1 MRRGEGAKG
10 MVGRFAAG
18 FLSCAPLPLRPCAPY
33 SYLVPTPIR
42 LTDAIEVVALFDR
55 AAEAMLR
62 SPHRAGSAVVLPAR
76 GRLLATGDLHDN
88 PNNFAKIIRLARLAE
103 SEDHHVILHE
113 VIHGEILVNG
123 VDLSH
128 RMLARIASLVTDYP
142 GQVHIL
148 IGNHEMA
155 QLTGQRVS
163 KGAGDNLALFNDG
176 LVFVFGDAW
185 EDVAG
190 AIGRFIRAMPLAA
203 RSESGLL
210 CAHSLPRVLDGFDT
224 AILQRELTDAD
235 YVPPDGSAYRMV
247 WGRGWGE
254 REVDALGAQWGTTL
268 FCLGHE
274 HVDNGIAQRGQR
286 AIILN
291 SDHEMGAVIPIDL
304 ARVPSAE
311 GALRNAV
318 HLAGIPSASDRR

>member
-1 MRRGEGAKG
+1 
-10 MVGRFAAG
+10 V
-18 FLSCAPLPLRPCAPY
+18 SI
-33 SYLVPTPIR
+33 SIR
-42 LTDAIEVVALFDR
+42 LNDATEVCALFDR
-55 AAEAMLR
+55 AAQAMLG
-62 SPHRAGSAVVLPAR
+62 SPHRVGSAVVLPGR

-88 PNNFAKIIRLARLAE
+88 PENFAKIIRLARLEE

-113 VIHGEILVNG
+113 VIHSEILVNG

-128 RMLARIASLVTDYP
+128 RMLARIASLITDHP
-142 GQVHIL
+142 GQVHLL

-163 KGAGDNLALFNDG
+163 KGAGDNVALFNDG
-176 LVFVFGDAW
+176 LGFAFGDAW
-185 EDVAG
+185 EDVAK

-210 CAHSLPRVLDGFDT
+210 CAHSLPRLLDGFDSG
-224 AILQRELTDAD
+224 ILQRELTDGD
-235 YVPPDGSAYRMV
+235 YAPPHGSAYRMV

-254 REVDALGAQWGTTL
+254 REVDALAAQWGIAL

-274 HVDNGIAQRGQR
+274 YVTNGIAQRGQR

-304 ARVPSAE
+304 ANVPSAE
-311 GALRNAV
+311 RALRNAV
-318 HLAGIPSASDRR
+318 RLAGIPPASARR